1 MINWLHTLPN
11 AMVGL
16 MVVTIALS
24 CTTIIPYLVRRLSGW
39 EPSEPLAKGSE
50 EAFKLFTSLTMLLL
64 AFCLVRVQGDH
75 RNVEDL
81 VAREAALVIKMNR
94 SLVAYGADEAE
105 VLRMSLKDY
114 LKSAVEVEW
123 PLLAKEQRSDET
135 AAMMLGLIQDART
148 LDPANAPQQLA
159 RAEILGTLTQL
170 ADLREARL
178 AASRLALPDYYWQA
192 IGAAFCMLTIF
203 GALQS
208 PLPKMLA
215 YVGGVTLGLS
225 LMMTMLIATEGVF
238 VGESRVTPGP
248 ISKVIPMLGE

>member
-11 AMVGL
+11 AMVAL
-16 MVVTIALS
+16 IVISCALS
-24 CTTIIPYLVRRLSGW
+24 CTTVIPYLLRRRTGW
-39 EPSEPLAKGSE
+39 EPAEPLAKGAE

-81 VAREAALVIKMNR
+81 VSREAAVIIKMNR
-94 SLVAYGADEAE
+94 SLIAYGADEAE
-105 VLRMSLKDY
+105 VLRISLKDY

-123 PLLAKEQRSDET
+123 PLLAKAQRSEET

-148 LDPANAPQQLA
+148 LEPVNAPQQLA

-178 AASRLALPDYYWQA
+178 SASRLALPDYYWQA
-192 IGAAFCMLTIF
+192 IGMAFCLLTFF
-203 GALQS
+203 GVLQS

-215 YVGGVTLGLS
+215 YVGGVTLGVS

-238 VGESRVTPGP
+238 VGESRVTPEP
-248 ISKVIPMLGE
+248 IVNVMSMLGE